1 MAIDVSTRISLI
13 PSSPTLT
20 LNNKAKEME
29 AAGINVINFGVGEP
43 DFNTPQYIKDA
54 AIQAINDNFTRYTAN
69 AGILELRKAI
79 CDKFKKDNRLTY
91 EPDDILVSPGAKA
104 SIVFAL
110 MALCNP
116 GDQVLIPVPYWVSY
130 PSQVTIASAIP
141 VYMNTL
147 EDNNFKI
154 TASQIEEAIA
164 KYGKI
169 KVLILNSPNN
179 PTGAVYTKPELVD
192 IAKVCLKNNIFVLSD
207 EIYEKLVYD
216 GMHFVSIANISEA
229 MKQNTIIINGV
240 SKSFAMTGWRLG
252 YCAGPTHIVKAAAKI
267 QEHASSNVNSIT
279 QKATAVALTQEDGSI
294 ERMRKEFERRKNYL
308 VGALRKIPHI
318 TCIEPKGAF
327 YAVPN
332 VSWYIKNNKMGIKNS
347 NDLSVY
353 LLEKC
358 HIAAV
363 SGDSFGIDDIIRF
376 SVANSMENLI
386 EGVSRFQ
393 VGLSSMLHN

>member
-1 MAIDVSTRISLI
+1 MTIDVSTRISLI

-54 AIQAINDNFTRYTAN
+54 AIQAINENFTRYTAN

-79 CDKFKKDNRLTY
+79 CDKFKKDNGLTY
-91 EPDDILVSPGAKA
+91 KPDDILVSPGAKA

-110 MALCNP
+110 MGLCNP

-141 VYMNTL
+141 VYSTTT
-147 EDNNFKI
+147 EENNFKI

-164 KYGKI
+164 KYGSI

-179 PTGAVYTKPELVD
+179 PTGAVYTMPELVD
-192 IAKVCLKNNIFVLSD
+192 IAKVCLRNNIFVLSD

-216 GMHFVSIANISEA
+216 GIQFCSIASISEE
-229 MKQNTIIINGV
+229 MKQNTVIVNGV
-240 SKSFAMTGWRLG
+240 SKAFAMTGWRLG

-267 QEHASSNVNSIT
+267 QEHAASNVNSIT
-279 QKATAVALTQEDGSI
+279 QKATVAALTQEDGSV

-327 YAVPN
+327 YTVPN
-332 VSWYIKNNKMGIKNS
+332 VSWYINNNKKGIKNS

-353 LLEKC
+353 LLESC

-363 SGDSFGIDDIIRF
+363 SGDSFGQDDIIRF

-393 VGLSSMLHN
+393 NGLSSLLHD